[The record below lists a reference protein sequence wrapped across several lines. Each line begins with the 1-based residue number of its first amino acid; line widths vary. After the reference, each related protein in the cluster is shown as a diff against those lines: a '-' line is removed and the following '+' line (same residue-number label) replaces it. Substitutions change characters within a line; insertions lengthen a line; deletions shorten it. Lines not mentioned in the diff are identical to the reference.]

1 MMIHQPISGL
11 QGQASDIDIHAKEVL
26 KMKSLVNSILSK
38 HTGKTEKQI
47 AKDTDRDN
55 FMDAEAA
62 LKYGLIDQILEERDG
77 VLEKDGW

>member
-1 MMIHQPISGL
+1 
-11 QGQASDIDIHAKEVL
+11 
-26 KMKSLVNSILSK
+26 MKSLVNSILSK

-62 LKYGLIDQILEERDG
+62 LKYGLIDQILEERVE
-77 VLEKDGW
+77 VLEKDG